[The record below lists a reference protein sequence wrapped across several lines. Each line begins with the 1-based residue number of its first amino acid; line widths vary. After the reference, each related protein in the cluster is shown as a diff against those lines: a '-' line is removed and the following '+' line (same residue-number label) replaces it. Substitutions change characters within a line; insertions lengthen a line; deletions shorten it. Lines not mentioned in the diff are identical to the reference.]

1 MQAGTSM
8 RVGQNLSAADGAG
21 RFVVLKTGTARQV
34 PNLNGREL
42 AATPPQPCSAPQ
54 SRASSGW
61 DLEPGACY
69 ADEETGLEL
78 RCTEG
83 ANGDLLYADRPM
95 IRRTQRKPQFP
106 VRLSA

>member
-1 MQAGTSM
+1 M
-8 RVGQNLSAADGAG
+8 RVGQTLSAADGAG
-21 RFVVLKTGTARQV
+21 RFVVLTTGTAHHG
-34 PNLNGREL
+34 PSLNGREL
-42 AATPPQPCSAPQ
+42 VATPPKPCSAPQ
-54 SRASSGW
+54 PPGSAGW

-83 ANGDLLYADRPM
+83 ANGHLAYAGRPM
-95 IRRTQRKPQFP
+95 TRLAQPKPQFP